1 MLELPAILGWIGMAC
16 IVYAYAR
23 RLTLA
28 PRTYAL
34 ANLVGG
40 ALLGVVC
47 FVQEAWPPFTLQII
61 WVCIA
66 TRDLIIS
73 ARTPKP
79 PEPTPTPPKKH
90 PPTPPS

>member
-1 MLELPAILGWIGMAC
+1 MAYIPLILGWIGMAC

-28 PRTYAL
+28 PRAYAL
-34 ANLVGG
+34 FNLAGG

-47 FVQEAWPPFTLQII
+47 YVQEAWPPFVLQII

-66 TRDLIIS
+66 SRDLIYS

-79 PEPTPTPPKKH
+79 PDSKPYKN
-90 PPTPPS
+90 